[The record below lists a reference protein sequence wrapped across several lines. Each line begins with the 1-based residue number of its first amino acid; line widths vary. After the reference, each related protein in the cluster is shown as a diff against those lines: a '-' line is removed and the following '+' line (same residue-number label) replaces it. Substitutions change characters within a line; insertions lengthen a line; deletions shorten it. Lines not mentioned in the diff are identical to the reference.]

1 MSQQDRAVTP
11 VISTILVVAI
21 VVILAATV
29 SVAFLGVTQNL
40 TEPAPIVADTTGEFE
55 AGPGNYTQIVRITH
69 VAGDSIEVE
78 NIEIIVRASG
88 PGSKLPVETRIVN
101 LPGGDGS
108 DFCAGKGYPGGRL
121 SQNNIQ
127 GERFFVKESC
137 APNQIITAEDS
148 NTWSPG
154 ETIQFQISSN
164 KADFSASTGNNEAN
178 KLEVIIVHTPSN
190 AIISEHVFR
199 P

>member
-1 MSQQDRAVTP
+1 MSQQNRAVTP

-29 SVAFLGVTQNL
+29 SVAFLGITENL

-55 AGPGNYTQIVRITH
+55 AGPGNYSQVVRITH
-69 VAGDSIEVE
+69 VAGDSVEVE
-78 NIEIIVRASG
+78 DIEIIVRASG
-88 PGSKLPVETRIVN
+88 PDSDLPTEARLVN
-101 LPGGDGS
+101 LPADVDG
-108 DFCAGKGYPGGRL
+108 FCTNGRL
-121 SQNNIQ
+121 TRSKNIEGDYDLIQ
-127 GERFFVKESC
+127 EGC
-137 APNQIITAEDS
+137 PNRNGPFPQVLQVITDADS

-154 ETIQFQISSN
+154 RTIQFQIRSDR
-164 KADFSASTGNNEAN
+164 ADFSPGGEADE
-178 KLEVIIVHTPSN
+178 LEVIIVHTPSK